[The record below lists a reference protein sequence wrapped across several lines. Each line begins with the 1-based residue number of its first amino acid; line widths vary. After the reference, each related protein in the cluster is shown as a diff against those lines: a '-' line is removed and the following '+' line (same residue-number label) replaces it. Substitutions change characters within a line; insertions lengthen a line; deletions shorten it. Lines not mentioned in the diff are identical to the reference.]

1 MAGHWHLHDMQKSA
15 TWGNSNA
22 EIIDDVVK
30 KAKEESLA
38 LFLGAGVSFYS
49 GIPGARALEER
60 ILEVLPLDRQDV
72 QTVLCS
78 NLPFEAFMEL
88 LALNSNIDRLLDIFR
103 AGKPNRNHRLVAKL
117 TKAHLIK
124 TIVTTNFDAL
134 LEMALE
140 EEGLERDRDYRVFYQ
155 EQQFSEL
162 NYEELNQLDATTLL
176 KLHGSISDEQ
186 SIRMN
191 MRNVAGRAHVAARAN
206 ALQYAFSASYHRNV
220 VILGYSCSD
229 RFDISPLIRNLKEP
243 TSQVFLVEHNQLDQP
258 PESITRRT
266 RLANG
271 NPNPFVNFKGCDMVQ
286 NTDRLVNRLYTP
298 FVKLATPQK
307 TVTTEEGR
315 SWLGLVD
322 DWNAGLGDYAQATTC
337 ATLLVNASSPRRAI
351 AYLEQASSKARSE
364 GNPAWESEMST
375 RLGMAYF
382 ELLDYQR
389 ATRYFGMSLRTRRLL
404 GDYRSIALIYMNL
417 GNIRSRLHDYMT
429 AIRLFGYCLAT
440 CRPMIDED
448 IICECT
454 MDLGMA
460 YQGLGDLDK
469 AIKYYLDAIEM
480 SRKLGTK
487 YSESLALSN
496 LANALY
502 ESGDFK
508 TAARLHANSV
518 ALQRAIGERQE
529 EASSMVSLAADWSA
543 LGRTKKAI
551 HLLLSASAMY
561 RELDD
566 KDGQA
571 TTLGDIAVACYDI
584 GKTDL
589 AALCADSFARMAP
602 EMTDKCAEF
611 YLCANIGKAGQLHG
625 DYERAS
631 VMLEKALQIARE
643 RHDMWGESACWFL
656 LGTVRHNLG
665 DIDEAIVF
673 YEKSK
678 EIFIELKDERSLDMV
693 HARLAVAH
701 QRHRLPGQA
710 KKTRRRSTGL

>member
-1 MAGHWHLHDMQKSA
+1 MKKSA
-15 TWGNSNA
+15 TSGNSNV

-38 LFLGAGVSFYS
+38 LFLGAGVSFDS

-60 ILEVLPLDRQDV
+60 LLEVLPLDRQDV
-72 QTVLCS
+72 QTVLSS

-88 LALNSNIDRLLDIFR
+88 LALNSSIDRLLDIFK
-103 AGKPNRNHRLVAKL
+103 AKQPNRNHRLVAKL

-124 TIVTTNFDAL
+124 TIVTTNFDVL
-134 LEMALE
+134 LETAFE
-140 EEGLERDRDYRVFYQ
+140 EEGLERDRDYCVFYQ
-155 EQQFSEL
+155 EQQFSKL
-162 NYEELNQLDATTLL
+162 NYEELDQLNATTLL
-176 KLHGSISDEQ
+176 KLHGSICDEQ

-206 ALQYAFSASYHRNV
+206 ALRYAFSASYHRNV
-220 VILGYSCSD
+220 LILGYSCSD
-229 RFDISPLIRNLKEP
+229 LFDISPLIRSLEEP
-243 TSQVFLVEHNQLDQP
+243 TSQVFLVEHNQLDEP
-258 PESITRRT
+258 PESITRRAC
-266 RLANG
+266 LANG
-271 NPNPFVNFKGCDMVQ
+271 NPNPFINFKGYDMVQ
-286 NTDRLVNRLYTP
+286 NTDRLVDRLYTP
-298 FVKLATPQK
+298 FLKLATPQK

-315 SWLGLVD
+315 SWPSLVD

-337 ATLLVNASSPRRAI
+337 ATLLANASSPKRAI
-351 AYLEQASSKARSE
+351 AHLERASSKARSE

-375 RLGMAYF
+375 RLGVVYF
-382 ELLDYQR
+382 ELLDYPR
-389 ATRYFGMSLRTRRLL
+389 ATRCFGMSLRTKRLL
-404 GDYRSIALIYMNL
+404 GDCRSIALIYMNL
-417 GNIRSRLHDYMT
+417 GNIRSGLHDYKT

-440 CRPMIDED
+440 CRPEIDED
-448 IICECT
+448 MMCECT

-460 YQGLGDLDK
+460 YQSLGDFDK
-469 AIKYYLDAIEM
+469 AIEYYLHAIEM
-480 SRKLGTK
+480 SQKLGTK

-502 ESGDFK
+502 ESGDFE
-508 TAARLHANSV
+508 TAAKLHANAV

-529 EASSMVSLAADWSA
+529 EAGSRVSLAADWSA

-561 RELDD
+561 RKLDD

-571 TTLGDIAVACYDI
+571 TTLGNLAVVCYDI

-602 EMTDKCAEF
+602 EMSDKWAEF
-611 YLCANIGKAGQLHG
+611 KLCANIGKAGQLRG

-631 VMLEKALQIARE
+631 TMLERALGIARE
-643 RHDMWGESACWFL
+643 RHDMWGESACLFL

-665 DIDEAIVF
+665 DIDNAIVF
-673 YEKSK
+673 YEKAK
-678 EIFIELKDERSLDMV
+678 AIFIELEDERSLDMV
-693 HARLAVAH
+693 NARLAVAH

-710 KKTRRRSTGL
+710 KKKAGRKSTRL